1 MRQFTVEVALKVL
14 VPVKAEDANA
24 AQVIA
29 KDRAEMGAALGGNL
43 RVIEVQAG
51 NLEEEPTQSQQQ

>member
-51 NLEEEPTQSQQQ
+51 NLEESEADRD